1 MKKTIIFG
9 LTVALMMLCGCAG
22 QDAETTTAAATTV
35 PFEESTTLAETTAP
49 KASTTNETT
58 EKATET
64 QNSEKESKKTTTKK
78 QKSKQT
84 TKPSTTKRR
93 SQEEASSTAEHCYDD
108 NSHSMPV
115 GNIGKWFDTKND
127 IQQYVEA
134 LSEEWFKKYEN
145 GDITY
150 EEYVKNSPYGY
161 EAWSCAYCGKWTG
174 DFKYR

>member
-22 QDAETTTAAATTV
+22 QDAETTTAAATTA
-35 PFEESTTLAETTAP
+35 PFEENTTLAETTAP

-108 NSHSMPV
+108 NSHSMDM
-115 GNIGKWFDTKND
+115 GDIGKWFDSRTELEKYVTSIIND
-127 IQQYVEA
+127 WKQKLANQE
-134 LSEEWFKKYEN
+134 
-145 GDITY
+145 ITL
-150 EEYVKNSPYGY
+150 EEYSKNAPTGY

>member
-1 MKKTIIFG
+1 MKK
-9 LTVALMMLCGCAG
+9 
-22 QDAETTTAAATTV
+22 
-35 PFEESTTLAETTAP
+35 
-49 KASTTNETT
+49 N
-58 EKATET
+58 
-64 QNSEKESKKTTTKK
+64 
-78 QKSKQT
+78 KSKSNKIRKYIISLLIIVLSVVAIT
-84 TKPSTTKRR
+84 PFNVFAEDIVP
-93 SQEEASSTAEHCYDD
+93 EEASSTSEHCYDD

-161 EAWSCAYCGKWTG
+161 ECYSCSICGKWTANL
-174 DFKYR
+174 KYR